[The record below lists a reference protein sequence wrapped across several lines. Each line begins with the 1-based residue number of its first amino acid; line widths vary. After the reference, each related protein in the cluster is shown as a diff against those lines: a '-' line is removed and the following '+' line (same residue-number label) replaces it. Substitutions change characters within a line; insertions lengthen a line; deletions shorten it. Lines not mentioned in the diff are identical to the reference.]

1 MIFYLINEKQRI
13 FPNIRKYIYKNST
26 DHRQNQKGNFKI
38 FYMKITLKI
47 RYENAIRYCL
57 VQK

>member
-1 MIFYLINEKQRI
+1 MKNKEFFQILGNKFI
-13 FPNIRKYIYKNST
+13 KNST

-47 RYENAIRYCL
+47 RYENALRYCL